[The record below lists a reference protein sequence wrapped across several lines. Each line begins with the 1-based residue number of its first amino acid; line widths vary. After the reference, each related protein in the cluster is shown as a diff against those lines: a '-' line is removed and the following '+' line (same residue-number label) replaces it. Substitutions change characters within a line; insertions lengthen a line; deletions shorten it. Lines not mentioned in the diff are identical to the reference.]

1 MTIDKLPSGKYRVRM
16 MKDKKVYH
24 LTYDY
29 KPTKK
34 EAENDLYALIQEKTE
49 KKNGKLTF
57 EEAAEKYIDS
67 KKNVLS
73 PTTIRSYTVIKRNL
87 SKWFLEFPI
96 DKISQVELNKQVNE
110 LALNHSP
117 KTVRNQH
124 GFISAVLGT
133 FRPEMQIYT
142 TLPQKRKIEPYIP
155 SDEDIKKLLE
165 ELKETDAYVPI
176 ILAAW
181 GMRRGEIL
189 ALLPSDVEEDGTV
202 HITKSAVYD
211 IDGNLVIKAPKTTE
225 STRDIII
232 PQEIANIIRERGY
245 VYKSHHQYVTKKM
258 REIQKKLGMQRFTL
272 HKLRHYF
279 ASKMLTITDA
289 KTVQSLGGWK
299 TDTVMKTVYAH
310 SMKEEQEKAKRL
322 AVEQLK
328 NTLL

>member
-1 MTIDKLPSGKYRVRM
+1 MTIEKLPSGKYRAKI
-16 MKDKKVYH
+16 MKDHKMYRI
-24 LTYDY
+24 TYDY

-57 EEAAEKYIDS
+57 EEAADKYIDI

-73 PTTIRSYTVIKRNL
+73 PSTIRSYTVIKRNL
-87 SKWFLEFPI
+87 SKWFLELPI

-124 GFISAVLGT
+124 GFISSVLGT
-133 FRPEMQIYT
+133 FRPELQIYT

-155 SDEDIKKLLE
+155 SDEDVKKLLE
-165 ELKETDAYVPI
+165 ALKETDAYVPL
-176 ILAAW
+176 ILAVW

-211 IDGNLVIKAPKTTE
+211 IDGNLVIKEPKTTY

-232 PQEIANIIRERGY
+232 PVEVAKIIHERGY
-245 VYKSHHQYVTKKM
+245 VYKGHHQYVTKKM
-258 REIQKKLGMQRFTL
+258 REYEKKLGLQRFTL

-279 ASKMLTITDA
+279 ASKMLTITDR
-289 KTVQSLGGWK
+289 KTVQALGGWK
-299 TDTVMKTVYAH
+299 TDAVLKTVYEH
-310 SMKEEQEKAKRL
+310 SMKDEQEKAKRL